1 MRKTTPASGSPIDR
15 RKVLSGALAVPA
27 SVAGLFAVPRVSRA
41 LPAQGDE
48 DDPLAD
54 FPRTAQRRVYDTVL
68 HAHGDLDKLKV
79 LVEATPTLAN
89 AAIDW
94 GFGDWETAIGAAG
107 HMGRGDIAEFLIGH
121 GARPDLFSHAMLGH
135 LDTVE
140 AIVKARPGIQRERG
154 PHGITL
160 LAHARSGGEV
170 ASRVVSFLE
179 KLGDADLEQKDEP
192 GMLDNEAY
200 LGQFRY
206 GKGEADAVTI
216 QDVRGR
222 IAAVIGDSF
231 PFRLYHLGNHVFHP
245 NGAPSMHFTFG
256 VARGTANRLSIADS
270 SMRIDAERI

>member
-1 MRKTTPASGSPIDR
+1 MRKTIGVAGSPFDR
-15 RKVLSGALAVPA
+15 RKILSGALAAPLGVAALLGVPQA
-27 SVAGLFAVPRVSRA
+27 STA
-41 LPAQGDE
+41 LQTEGEE

-54 FPRTAQRRVYDTVL
+54 FPKTDRNRVYDTVL

-107 HMGRGDIAEFLIGH
+107 HMGRADIAEFLISH

-140 AIVKARPGIQRERG
+140 AIVKAQPGIQRERG

-160 LAHARSGGEV
+160 LSHARSGGE
-170 ASRVVSFLE
+170 AAARVVSFLE
-179 KLGDADLEQKDEP
+179 KLGDADPEQKDEP
-192 GMLDNEAY
+192 GMLEKDAY

-206 GKGEADAVTI
+206 SKAEDAVVTI

-222 IAAVIGDSF
+222 ISAVIGDSF

-256 VARGTANRLSIADS
+256 VTRGTANRLSIADG
-270 SMRIDAERI
+270 SMRVDAERI